1 MKEQIFADFSAPVWA
16 QIRAAVRAEKEV
28 NPAPVAAF
36 DADGTLWDTDLG
48 ENFFRYQ
55 IREKLVPLP
64 ENPWRHYRDW
74 KEGGDPRPAYLWLAQ
89 INAGVSI
96 DRVRGWAKDAVDSIA
111 PVPVFPAQRQ
121 LIDLLQTE
129 GVRVFIVTASV
140 KWAVEAGAHLLG
152 LEPENVLGYETKVGA
167 DGIVTTA
174 ASGHSTYRQGKI
186 EAVLAASGGVA
197 PFLSAG
203 NSFGDIAIL
212 EGATKI
218 RLAVT
223 ANHPGDE
230 LFKAEDDLQREAE
243 KRGWLR
249 HRFK

>member
-1 MKEQIFADFSAPVWA
+1 MKEQIFADFPEHVWE
-16 QIRAAVRAEKEV
+16 QVRQALQAEKK
-28 NPAPVAAF
+28 NNKSPVAAF

-48 ENFFRYQ
+48 ENFFKYQ

-89 INAGVSI
+89 INAGVPVA
-96 DRVRGWAKDAVDSIA
+96 RVRDWATDAVKSIA
-111 PVPVFPAQRQ
+111 PVPVFPAQRK
-121 LIDLLQTE
+121 LIELLLSE
-129 GVRVFIVTASV
+129 GVRVYIVTASV
-140 KWAVEAGAHLLG
+140 KWSVEAGAHLLG
-152 LEPENVLGYETKVGA
+152 LGPENVLGYETKVGA
-167 DGIVTTA
+167 DGIVTKE

-197 PFLSAG
+197 PFLSSG

-212 EGATKI
+212 EGATRI

-230 LFKAEDDLQREAE
+230 LYKAENDLQVEAQ
-243 KRGWLR
+243 KRGWIT